1 MKYSIIDVF
10 SRSVTLELT
19 GEQPYY
25 QEEPY
30 EIYVDGVLFG
40 TDRRNVVTVDGL
52 LPSHTYAI
60 KLVNKSGCY
69 EQEITTEDETIL
81 LDVRC
86 FGAKGDGEHVDT
98 EMIQAAIYSCPAGGT
113 VRFPKGTYL
122 TAPLFLKSGV
132 TIWLEEGAELLGLTD
147 RKEYPILPG
156 MTIPGMDSEREY
168 NLGSWEG
175 NPLDI
180 FASLITGIDVSDVNI
195 VGRGTI
201 NGNAAAGDWW
211 QHKKERII
219 AWRPRT
225 IFLNRCKNV
234 RIQGIK
240 VCNSPSW
247 TVHPYYCDGLRVMN
261 IRISN
266 PDDSPNTDGFDPE
279 SCTDVLLIGTEI
291 SVGDDC
297 IAIKSGKYYMSRYHF
312 RRTSGIEIRN
322 CNLMRG
328 HGSVTLGSEAASGVE
343 NVRVNKCIFDRTD
356 RGVRIKTRRGRGE
369 RSVLDDLVIDNVVM
383 DRVHMP
389 LTVNMFYFCDPDGHS
404 DYVQNQEA
412 RPVDE
417 MTPVV
422 GTIRLQNVECRGAD
436 ASFVCV
442 CGLPE
447 RPVEGIILD
456 GVKVSF
462 LPEEERRP
470 QNPVMMDN
478 FPDMSGVSMYLKN
491 VRNVEIKDVEIAGA
505 ADAEPTLE
513 NVENFKSENLTY
525 KA

>member
-1 MKYSIIDVF
+1 
-10 SRSVTLELT
+10 
-19 GEQPYY
+19 
-25 QEEPY
+25 
-30 EIYVDGVLFG
+30 
-40 TDRRNVVTVDGL
+40 
-52 LPSHTYAI
+52 
-60 KLVNKSGCY
+60 
-69 EQEITTEDETIL
+69 
-81 LDVRC
+81 
-86 FGAKGDGEHVDT
+86 
-98 EMIQAAIYSCPAGGT
+98 
-113 VRFPKGTYL
+113 
-122 TAPLFLKSGV
+122 
-132 TIWLEEGAELLGLTD
+132 
-147 RKEYPILPG
+147 
-156 MTIPGMDSEREY
+156 
-168 NLGSWEG
+168 
-175 NPLDI
+175 
-180 FASLITGIDVSDVNI
+180 
-195 VGRGTI
+195 
-201 NGNAAAGDWW
+201 
-211 QHKKERII
+211 
-219 AWRPRT
+219 
-225 IFLNRCKNV
+225 
-234 RIQGIK
+234 
-240 VCNSPSW
+240 
-247 TVHPYYCDGLRVMN
+247 MN

-343 NVRVNKCIFDRTD
+343 NVRVSKCIFDRTD

-447 RPVEGIILD
+447 RPVGGIILD

-462 LPEEERRP
+462 LPEEERKP

-491 VRNVEIKDVEIAGA
+491 VEDVEIKDVVIAGA

-513 NVENFKSENLTY
+513 NVKNFQFENLTY